1 MQGVL
6 YVVATPIGNLAD
18 MPVRGSDS
26 LQQADIIACEDTR
39 HSRHLLDA
47 IAVDKPL
54 VSLHRHNEH
63 QSARHL
69 LKRLLAGENVALI
82 SDAGTPIISDPGV
95 LLVALALAHA
105 IRIVP
110 IPGPCAAITA
120 LSASGLAGDRFYFAG
135 FIPAKD
141 AARREFLSAAGK
153 QDCTTIF
160 YEAPHRITKT
170 LMTMA
175 ELYHNERVLV
185 IARELTKT
193 FEQIVRLSV
202 AEAPTWLAESPHHG
216 KGEFVLILAAAADSS
231 VAENWQEMA
240 RELVTAGVSI
250 RDAASLVAK
259 YTGAKKKQVYRFLL
273 D

>member
-18 MPVRGSDS
+18 MPVRGTDS

-39 HSRHLLDA
+39 HSRHLLDT
-47 IAVDKPL
+47 ISVDKPL
-54 VSLHRHNEH
+54 VALHRHNEH
-63 QSARHL
+63 RSARYL
-69 LKRLLAGENVALI
+69 LERLLAGKNVALI

-95 LLVALALAHA
+95 LLVKFALAHA
-105 IRIVP
+105 IRVVP

-141 AARREFLSAAGK
+141 AARREFLSAVGK

-160 YEAPHRITKT
+160 YEAPHRIART
-170 LMTMA
+170 LMTMT
-175 ELYHNERVLV
+175 ELYHKERVLV

-202 AEAPTWLAESPHHG
+202 AEAPGWLVAGSHHG
-216 KGEFVLILAAAADSS
+216 KGEFVLLLEGAADSS
-231 VAENWQEMA
+231 VAEHWQEMA
-240 RELVTAGVSI
+240 RELTTAGVSI
-250 RDAASLVAK
+250 RDAATLVAK
-259 YTGAKKKQVYRFLL
+259 YTGTKKKQVYRFLL